1 MKNMILMLFAVE
13 IFATVLERIFC
24 ENLLTKREGNRR
36 HLDFAVWSAYFVVF
50 NGTSYLLT
58 DKLGIAWLNLFLFVF
73 TFFVTIR
80 ILYADSVRTLITAT
94 VFLYL
99 SGMCSELLIFYGRQW
114 WLQGYDED
122 ETLLCT
128 VLSKLVWFIII
139 KLSSLIVKVNRRV
152 ELNTQD
158 WLEVFIVPVSSIWIL
173 LAIFITGTLK
183 SYFWGFAAVAL
194 VLVINVFTYYLY
206 DKAKQKM
213 EERFREESLQKQCDY
228 YVRQSRE
235 STEWWEKF
243 RELRHNMKQHFIL
256 ENAFLEQQ
264 NYDALKKY
272 CNENLLFLNRQKCA
286 SDSGN
291 IYIDSV
297 INYKADAAEKEGIQ
311 LATDVRVPA
320 DAELDAGDICILL
333 GNLLDNAIEAVR
345 ELTEDKVI
353 HARIIADGSNL
364 TLNVI
369 NPYRNELCKKG
380 TRYLTT
386 KEDKS
391 MHGLGLAIVRQIA
404 EKYHG
409 EVAIQDRDN
418 VFDAVVLLYGFLKQT
433 EK

>member
-158 WLEVFIVPVSSIWIL
+158 WLPFS
-173 LAIFITGTLK
+173 
-183 SYFWGFAAVAL
+183 
-194 VLVINVFTYYLY
+194 
-206 DKAKQKM
+206 
-213 EERFREESLQKQCDY
+213 
-228 YVRQSRE
+228 
-235 STEWWEKF
+235 
-243 RELRHNMKQHFIL
+243 
-256 ENAFLEQQ
+256 
-264 NYDALKKY
+264 
-272 CNENLLFLNRQKCA
+272 
-286 SDSGN
+286 
-291 IYIDSV
+291 
-297 INYKADAAEKEGIQ
+297 
-311 LATDVRVPA
+311 
-320 DAELDAGDICILL
+320 
-333 GNLLDNAIEAVR
+333 
-345 ELTEDKVI
+345 
-353 HARIIADGSNL
+353 
-364 TLNVI
+364 
-369 NPYRNELCKKG
+369 
-380 TRYLTT
+380 
-386 KEDKS
+386 
-391 MHGLGLAIVRQIA
+391 
-404 EKYHG
+404 
-409 EVAIQDRDN
+409 
-418 VFDAVVLLYGFLKQT
+418 
-433 EK
+433 